1 MVLLF
6 NRGVGIN
13 GSLKVALLLLN
24 IAQNHIGTGAF
35 FVGRQGSLNMRTRLL
50 KLRFKQFA
58 LRDFAI
64 KLRHFK
70 LIRLLI
76 VRQKLRG
83 GDGLLPIAVLLIN
96 IEQHFVGLL
105 CHIALLQF
113 QENLLGPVHQARAL
127 VVQTQ
132 LV

>member
-1 MVLLF
+1 MP
-6 NRGVGIN
+6 
-13 GSLKVALLLLN
+13 LLLLN
-24 IAQNHIGTGAF
+24 IAQNHVGAGAF
-35 FVGRQGSLNMRTRLL
+35 SVGRQRRLNVLAGWL

-58 LRDFAI
+58 LRNFAI

-96 IEQHFVGLL
+96 IEQHFIGLL
-105 CHIALLQF
+105 CHVALL
-113 QENLLGPVHQARAL
+113 
-127 VVQTQ
+127 
-132 LV
+132 